1 MVDPGYIDEDG
12 VLATAPEA
20 WVALASVVTSSA
32 VSHVTFASNY
42 SSGGAGSG
50 SPAGSLVY
58 GVQNWSQYIDLV
70 LITYSRGGA
79 SADYDNGRMRF
90 NNISDNVYDKQY
102 FNGQGD
108 NGLDGNVA
116 TGGTSANIRS
126 VGTNASTS
134 EFGGGLY
141 QIMDINSSKWKTM
154 ISRQAG
160 NIGGGVGFSGVRCMQ
175 AKIHDPITEID
186 VEAASGNW
194 TVGSGFWL
202 FGILPAMSATR
213 GS

>member
-154 ISRQAG
+154 WSRQAG
-160 NIGGGVGFSGVRCMQ
+160 DINGSGFTGTRLMI
-175 AKIHDPITEID
+175 AEIPEAITEID
-186 VEAASGNW
+186 VESGSGNW
-194 TVGSGFWL
+194 TTGSGFWL
-202 FGILPAMSATR
+202 FGVLPAMTATR
-213 GS
+213 VS